1 MDNNTWQNDL
11 SQDLRTTSLHDA
23 AQRAISQG
31 IRTAWATKRPYR
43 ICRPCKDCG
52 KTDQWDAIY
61 GLVDVR
67 CECPVAPGTRADIV
81 LEYENAPQVVI
92 EVVVTNDLNSEKR
105 QVYRDAGILCL
116 RVFPTAEGLDRMLT
130 EVTVDAEGV
139 NPETFRCADCAVLDA
154 VGESTRAVRE
164 SLQPHC
170 VNCGEMLAYMS
181 VYVVEIPCWQ
191 CKEPMLLAF
200 GQTGKES
207 NASFVSPSELPKAA
221 VAAAE
226 NVGAILRVH
235 YSHTIEAAY
244 RASTCGSCG
253 TFVGEHYVFDEAVDA
268 LYEISEPHSTI
279 RPVRTFGFCPTCSP
293 PKPMSP
299 TDVEIQKARTE
310 SDSRSR
316 TWQRERERSAVVE
329 PGPAKP

>member
-1 MDNNTWQNDL
+1 MANDL
-11 SQDLRTTSLHDA
+11 SQDLRTISLHNA
-23 AQRAISQG
+23 AQSAIAQG
-31 IRTAWATKRPYR
+31 IRTARATKRPYR
-43 ICRPCKDCG
+43 IGRPCKDCG
-52 KTDQWDAIY
+52 RIDQWDAIY

-67 CECPVAPGTRADIV
+67 CEYPVVPGTRADIV

-139 NPETFRCADCAVLDA
+139 NPETFRRADCAALDA
-154 VGESTRAVRE
+154 VGESTRAVRR

-170 VNCGEMLAYMS
+170 VNCGEVLAYLS
-181 VYVVEIPCWQ
+181 VYVVEITCWQ

-200 GQTGKES
+200 GQTGKAR
-207 NASFVSPSELPKAA
+207 NASFVGTSELPKVAIA
-221 VAAAE
+221 AAAE
-226 NVGAILRVH
+226 VGAILRVH
-235 YSHTIEAAY
+235 YSRTMAAAY

-299 TDVEIQKARTE
+299 TGVEIQKARTE

-316 TWQRERERSAVVE
+316 TWQRELERSAVVE

>member
-1 MDNNTWQNDL
+1 MNNNTWQNDM

-139 NPETFRCADCAVLDA
+139 NPETFRCADCAALDV

-226 NVGAILRVH
+226 DVGAILRVH

-244 RASTCGSCG
+244 RTSTCGSCG
-253 TFVGEHYVFDEAVDA
+253 TFVGEHYVFDEAVDT
-268 LYEISEPHSTI
+268 LYEIGEPHSAI
-279 RPVRTFGFCPTCSP
+279 RPVRTFGFCPTCSLP
-293 PKPMSP
+293 NPMIPK
-299 TDVEIQKARTE
+299 DVEIQKARKE
-310 SDSRSR
+310 SDSRFR
-316 TWQRERERSAVVE
+316 TW
-329 PGPAKP
+329 